1 MKTSSK
7 IETST
12 ENSFQWNRD
21 FPGCE
26 YLQGHLQK
34 NRLVSE
40 PGRQVPGLEEDAGMA
55 EKGLTWAFFPIVST
69 VLILVMLLPTGAAAL
84 QYGDKAPLFETDM
97 LEGGT
102 FSLKD
107 HRNKNVVLLNFW
119 SVFCRDCISRIEAL
133 NKISDLYQKRN
144 FILVGIAGDPPT
156 PRMLARVKKYAAKM
170 HYPVIMDSDLHIY
183 QSYGVEII
191 PFAVLVDLDGNVVMA
206 IQSLEPEPLKEI
218 SDRIDAL
225 TSE

>member
-1 MKTSSK
+1 
-7 IETST
+7 
-12 ENSFQWNRD
+12 
-21 FPGCE
+21 
-26 YLQGHLQK
+26 
-34 NRLVSE
+34 
-40 PGRQVPGLEEDAGMA
+40 MA
-55 EKGLTWAFFPIVST
+55 EKGLTRTFFLIVST
-69 VLILVMLLPTGAAAL
+69 ILVLVMLLPTGVAAL
-84 QYGDKAPLFETDM
+84 QYGDRAPLFETDM

-107 HRNKNVVLLNFW
+107 HRGKNVVLLNFW

-133 NKISDLYQKRN
+133 NKINDLYQKRN

-156 PRMLARVKKYAAKM
+156 PRMLAQVKKYAAKM
-170 HYPVIMDSDLHIY
+170 HYQVIMDPDLLIY
-183 QSYGVEII
+183 DSYDVDII
-191 PFAVLVDLDGNVVMA
+191 PFAVLIDRNGNVVMA